1 MYTKCTQNVVYK
13 MYPIFGQAF
22 VHKKYTKC
30 LHTKCIPRFSK
41 RLHIFCIQNL
51 AGIVLLILYTK
62 CIQVC

>member
-1 MYTKCTQNVVYK
+1 

-51 AGIVLLILYTK
+51 GGIVLLILYTK
-62 CIQVC
+62 GIQVC